1 MSEQVVTV
9 KAETSWRPLLLMAVV
24 CLASVVL
31 LASRLHTGFLPQDDP
46 ALGQLAERTLHGE
59 LPNVDFHDD
68 FTGGLSYLDA
78 LALRMFGV
86 RMISPR
92 IMLLLFFVPWIAS
105 VWYIASR
112 IASPLNAALVTLLA
126 AVWSV
131 PVYPTPFGSWYNLY
145 FATFGTVA
153 LFRYIQTRRR
163 HWLFWAGICGGLSF
177 VAKIFALY
185 FFAAAALF
193 FIFDEQDE
201 CAHNAASRTTWS
213 PYSIFV
219 SAGLVA
225 FVLALVKLIRSGG
238 SGRSFGTSLPL
249 YYHFVLPAAALSLLL
264 ILREWSMPPTA
275 SLARFRA
282 LGWRTGYFAIGV
294 MIPIAI
300 FLMPYWHRHAVA
312 KLVANLMLSSAR
324 LEHTS
329 FSPPGNS
336 VALLCLP
343 LLLVLWANTAYRG
356 SRARAV
362 TIASLSIVLGLLLVA
377 VRGHLLASGLVFFSM
392 SQLLPLLVVIGTIV
406 LFRGRGDE
414 AAGERQLLLLAVAA
428 TLALFQFP
436 IAAPIYFCLVAPF
449 VWLAVTAVGEA
460 TADSRQGLSL
470 LVPVLVFYLL
480 FGLFV
485 IIPGQFYRSY
495 FDNRPEAALT
505 LPRAQG
511 FIGDKAMV
519 EIYEQ
524 AVPEVL
530 RHAGDAPI
538 YAGPDSPGFYFLAG
552 RRNPTPIY
560 MDFLA
565 GDDARPQRIL
575 DAIDHNGVKAV
586 AINHGGTYPGFS
598 PYNPSGPPAPELL
611 DGLRQRFPNA
621 TVIGYFEIRW
631 RP

>member
-1 MSEQVVTV
+1 MSDQVVAV
-9 KAETSWRPLLLMAVV
+9 KAGTSWRALSLMAVV
-24 CLASVVL
+24 CLASIVL
-31 LASRLHTGFLPQDDP
+31 LASRLHTGFLPEDDP
-46 ALGQLAERTLHGE
+46 SLSQLAERTLQGE
-59 LPNVDFHDD
+59 LPNVDFHDN

-86 RMISPR
+86 RMLSPR
-92 IMLLLFFVPWIAS
+92 IILLLFFVPWIAA

-112 IASPLNAALVTLLA
+112 IASPLNVALVTLLA
-126 AVWSV
+126 AAWSV

-145 FATFGTVA
+145 FATFGTAA
-153 LFRYIQTRRR
+153 LFRYIETRRR
-163 HWLFWAGICGGLSF
+163 HWLFWAGLCGGLSF

-201 CAHNAASRTTWS
+201 SAHNASPRTTWS

-225 FVLALVKLIRSGG
+225 FVLALIKLIRSGE
-238 SGRSFGTSLPL
+238 SGRSLATSLPL
-249 YYHFVLPAAALSLLL
+249 YFHFVLPAAALSLLL
-264 ILREWSMPPTA
+264 VVREWSTPRTA

-282 LGWRTGYFAIGV
+282 LGWRAGYFAIGAV
-294 MIPIAI
+294 IPIAI
-300 FLMPYWHRHAVA
+300 FLIPYWRRHAVA
-312 KLVANLMLSSAR
+312 KLLINLMLSSAR
-324 LEHTS
+324 LQHTS

-336 VALLCLP
+336 IALLCLP
-343 LLLVLWANTAYRG
+343 VLLVLWANAEYR
-356 SRARAV
+356 STRARAA
-362 TIASLSIVLGLLLVA
+362 TIAALSIALGLLLLA

-392 SQLLPLLVVIGTIV
+392 SQLLPLLVVIGAVALLRERIT
-406 LFRGRGDE
+406 GE
-414 AAGERQLLLLAVAA
+414 AARERLLLLLAVAT

-449 VWLAVTAVGEA
+449 VWLALVAVGEA
-460 TADSRQGLSL
+460 IADSRRDLSL
-470 LVPVLVFYLL
+470 LAPVLVFYLL

-485 IIPGQFYRSY
+485 ILPGQFYRSY

-511 FIGDKAMV
+511 FIGDQAMV
-519 EIYEQ
+519 EIYDQ
-524 AVPEVL
+524 AIPEVL

-565 GDDARPQRIL
+565 GDDAQPQRIL
-575 DAIDHNGVKAV
+575 DAIDRNGVKAV
-586 AINHGGTYPGFS
+586 AINHDGTYPGFS
-598 PYNPSGPPAPELL
+598 PYNPSGPPPPELL
-611 DGLRQRFPNA
+611 EGLRKRFPNA

-631 RP
+631 K